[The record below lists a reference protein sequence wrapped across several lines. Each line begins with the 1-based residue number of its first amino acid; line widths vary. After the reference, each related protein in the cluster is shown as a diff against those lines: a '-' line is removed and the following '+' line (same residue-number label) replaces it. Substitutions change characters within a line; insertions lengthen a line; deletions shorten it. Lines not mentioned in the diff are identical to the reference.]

1 MAKKTSKKNSVSV
14 EGSMFLYDKPEYLSH
29 RIHGNLGWRTPS
41 DQYAFA
47 KTVSSIPLV
56 ASEIPTA
63 QKFYP
68 IVFPDIERGG
78 PIAVFS
84 SNEGSNPFINKD
96 GKWEKEL
103 LYP

>member
-1 MAKKTSKKNSVSV
+1 MAKKTNKKSTVSV

-56 ASEIPTA
+56 ASEIQPLKSSI
-63 QKFYP
+63 QLFFLILSGEGQLQFSP
-68 IVFPDIERGG
+68 RMR
-78 PIAVFS
+78 AV
-84 SNEGSNPFINKD
+84 I
-96 GKWEKEL
+96 L
-103 LYP
+103 L